1 MAVDARA
8 IGAFIK
14 LGRPKF
20 LAGGFLFYGLGVAL
34 AVAAGAPFDARLFAW
49 GQLVVTA
56 TQLMTH
62 YANDFFD
69 LEADRAN
76 QTPTQWS
83 GGSRVLPDGLLPPG
97 IALGAAL
104 VLGFLAIGATVALA
118 MRAADRPLAL
128 PIAAV
133 MTMLAWAYSAPP
145 LRLAARGLGE
155 LTTAVV
161 VTLCVP
167 LLGYYLQMG
176 EVHPRIFAVC
186 LLPFLLQFAMLLAIE
201 LPDAAGDAVT
211 GKRTLVVRLGPA
223 AGARLYAMLT
233 IVGFGALP
241 LLAQGTLPWRV
252 AIAPL
257 VIAPLAIRQ
266 AARVVRGGYADP
278 AGWESLAFW
287 AVALVSWS
295 GAAALVGALSII
307 WAWAGG

>member
-1 MAVDARA
+1 MATGARA

-20 LAGGFLFYGLGVAL
+20 LAGGFMFYGLGAAL
-34 AVAAGAPFDARLFAW
+34 GVAAGAPFDVALFWW

-56 TQLMTH
+56 AQLMTH
-62 YANDFFD
+62 YSNDFFD

-76 QTPTQWS
+76 HTPTRWS

-97 IALGAAL
+97 VALGTAL
-104 VLGFLAIGATVALA
+104 VLGFVAMGATVFLA
-118 MRAADRPLAL
+118 MRAGDRPLAL
-128 PIAAV
+128 PIAVV

-176 EVHPRIFAVC
+176 EVHPRLFAAC
-186 LLPFLLQFAMLLAIE
+186 LLPSLLQFAMLLAIE
-201 LPDAAGDAVT
+201 LPDAAGDAVA
-211 GKRTLVVRLGPA
+211 GKRTLVVRLGSA
-223 AGARLYAMLT
+223 AGARLYATLT

-241 LLAQGTLPWRV
+241 LLAQGLLPWRV

-257 VIAPLAIRQ
+257 LVAPVAIWQ

-278 AGWESLAFW
+278 ARWESLAFW

-295 GAAALVGALSII
+295 GALTLAAALSVV
-307 WAWAGG
+307 WAGG